1 MCKLLLFVCFLVCP
15 LLADAA
21 GPFTV
26 SGYVTDAGSGERLI
40 GATVLDTLSRQ
51 GTATNTSGYFT
62 LTLSQKEAAIR
73 VSYVGYAPSEVYHLT
88 LTADTLLHVG
98 LRENTRLEELT
109 VIAEQSLSGP
119 ESVQMSVVEVPVQ
132 QIKGIPALAGEV
144 DVLKAIQ
151 LLPGVQSGTEGSA
164 GLYVRGGGADE
175 NLIIL
180 DDVPLYNVNHM
191 LGFFS
196 VFNAEAI
203 KNVTLYK
210 GSFPARYGSR
220 LSSVVDVRQRDG
232 SQTGWHGT
240 AMVGL
245 ISAKLNVEGP
255 IPWNKQQVDM
265 IRNKEIITRNATTF
279 SLSARRTYYDL
290 FMAPL
295 LAAIVSNGTDGQNA
309 TAGYFFYDVN
319 ARLTHR
325 FNENDKLSA
334 SFYMGDDEIYVRYRA
349 NNTTSADDPKVQM
362 RLNWD
367 WGNLLAALNWEH
379 RFSPKIFSTTQLS
392 YTRYRYDLRQ
402 SLSYD
407 VAGSDVAT
415 SLGES
420 MDYNSYV
427 NDLMLQTQFSYIPSS
442 RHDLR
447 WGGNYIFHQ
456 FRPQVTS
463 FNLRLSGTTD
473 FAVDTLLT
481 DGQIPAHEASIFVED
496 TYTPLSWLRLNLG
509 LRGSIYAT
517 QGKVYPSLEPR
528 IGVRALAFRG
538 FAVKAGYSY
547 MSQYVHL
554 LSNSSVSLP
563 TDLWV
568 PVTRQIL
575 PMRSMQV
582 AAGLSYDVLGCLEL
596 SVEGYYK
603 RMINLIEYR
612 DGASFIGT
620 TEGWEQKVC
629 MGDGWSYGVEFL
641 AQRKAGKLTGWIGY
655 TWSRSM
661 RQFDREG
668 QTINFGRPFPA
679 KYDREHDLSITLQY
693 AVTKHIDLS
702 TTFVYGT
709 GARATLGTQ
718 TYYDPISRQTL
729 TYIPERNNYRM
740 PDYHRLDLGVS
751 FHYPLR
757 KHPEWQSVWNVSVYN
772 VYNNM
777 NPFLLYQDSGRMYKV
792 SIFPILPSVSYSF
805 KF

>member
-1 MCKLLLFVCFLVCP
+1 MRHIIFLLT
-15 LLADAA
+15 LLCSAWLAA
-21 GPFTV
+21 KPVTV
-26 SGYVTDAGSGERLI
+26 SGYVVDAQSGERLI
-40 GATVLDTLSRQ
+40 GAAVMDTITRQ
-51 GTATNTSGYFT
+51 GTVTNSGGYFSLP
-62 LTLSQKEAAIR
+62 LTGSEAAIR
-73 VSYVGYAPSEVYHLT
+73 ASYVGYAPSGIQSVRLNR
-88 LTADTLLHVG
+88 DTLLRIV
-98 LRENTRLEELT
+98 LKENTQLQELT
-109 VIAEQSLSGP
+109 VVAEQPLSGA

-132 QIKGIPALAGEV
+132 QIKGIPALAGEI
-144 DVLKAIQ
+144 DVMKAIQ

-164 GLYVRGGGADE
+164 GLYVRGGGSDE

-232 SQTGWHGT
+232 NQTGWHGT
-240 AMVGL
+240 AMIGL
-245 ISAKLNVEGP
+245 ISAKVNIEGP
-255 IPWNKQQVDM
+255 IPWNKEQVDM
-265 IRNKEIITRNATTF
+265 IRRKELITRHATTF
-279 SLSARRTYYDL
+279 SVSARRTYYDL
-290 FMAPL
+290 FMAPIT
-295 LAAIVSNGTDGQNA
+295 AAVIRNQTDGQNA

-319 ARLTHR
+319 AKLTHR
-325 FNENDKLSA
+325 FDENDKLSA
-334 SFYMGDDEIYVRYRA
+334 SFYMGDDEIYVRYKA
-349 NNTTSADDPKVQM
+349 KSTPEDPSKAQM

-379 RFSPKIFSTTQLS
+379 RFSSQIFSTTQLS

-402 SLSYD
+402 SLNYEQTNPNN
-407 VAGSDVAT
+407 AAA
-415 SLGES
+415 LGEK
-420 MDYNSYV
+420 MDYKSYV
-427 NDLMLQTQFSYIPSS
+427 NDLMLQTQFSYVPSTQ
-442 RHDLR
+442 HDLH
-447 WGGNYIFHQ
+447 WGGNYIFHR

-463 FNLRLSGTTD
+463 FDLSFSGSQAL
-473 FAVDTLLT
+473 AVDTLLT
-481 DGQIPAHEASIFVED
+481 DGEVSAHEASLFVED

-509 LRGSIYAT
+509 LRGSLYAI

-528 IGVRALAFRG
+528 IGIRALAFKG
-538 FAVKAGYSY
+538 FAIKAGYSY
-547 MSQYVHL
+547 MSQYVHM

-568 PVTRQIL
+568 PVTRKIL

-582 AAGLSYDVLGCLEL
+582 AAGLNYDVLGHVEL

-620 TEGWEQKVC
+620 TQGWEEKVC

-641 AQRKAGKLTGWIGY
+641 AQRKTGKLTGWIGY

-661 RQFDREG
+661 RQFNREG
-668 QTINFGRPFPA
+668 QTINFGKPFHA
-679 KYDREHDLSITLQY
+679 KYDREHDVSITLQY
-693 AVTKHIDLS
+693 AATKYLDLS
-702 TTFVYGT
+702 ATFVYGT
-709 GARATLGTQ
+709 GTRATLGTQ
-718 TYYDPISRQTL
+718 TYYDPLSDKTI

-740 PDYHRLDLGVS
+740 PDYHRLDIGATI
-751 FHYPLR
+751 HYPIKR
-757 KHPEWQSVWNVSVYN
+757 HPEWQSIWNVSIYN

-777 NPFLLYQDSGRMYKV
+777 NPFLLYQDEGSMYKI
-792 SIFPILPSVSYSF
+792 SIFPLLPSVSYTF

>member
-1 MCKLLLFVCFLVCP
+1 MRKLLLFVCFLVCP

-21 GPFTV
+21 GPVTV
-26 SGYVTDAGSGERLI
+26 CGYVTDAGSGERLI

-88 LTADTLLHVG
+88 LTTDTLLHVG

-367 WGNLLAALNWEH
+367 WGNLLATLNWEH

-407 VAGSDVAT
+407 VAGSDMTT

-481 DGQIPAHEASIFVED
+481 DGQIPAHEASLFVED

-509 LRGSIYAT
+509 LRGSLYAT

-538 FAVKAGYSY
+538 VAVKAGYSY

-603 RMINLIEYR
+603 RMVNLIEYR

-740 PDYHRLDLGVS
+740 PDYHRLDIGAS

>member
-1 MCKLLLFVCFLVCP
+1 MRKPLVFIFLLFLP
-15 LLADAA
+15 LLVAA
-21 GPFTV
+21 RPFTV
-26 SGYVTDAGSGERLI
+26 SGYVMDALSGERLI
-40 GATVLDTLSRQ
+40 GATVLDTISRQ
-51 GTATNTSGYFT
+51 GTATNPSGYFS
-62 LTLSQKEAAIR
+62 LTLNWQEAAIR
-73 VSYVGYAPSEVYHLT
+73 VSYVGYAPSNIQHIVLRS
-88 LTADTLLHVG
+88 DTLLHIR
-98 LRENTRLEELT
+98 LRENTQLQEVT
-109 VIAEQSLSGP
+109 VVSEQSLSGP
-119 ESVQMSVVEVPVQ
+119 ESVQMSVVEVPVS
-132 QIKGIPALAGEV
+132 QIKGIPALAGET
-144 DVLKAIQ
+144 DVLKALQ

-164 GLYVRGGGADE
+164 GLYVRGGGPDE

-180 DDVPLYNVNHM
+180 DDVPLYNVSHM

-220 LSSVVDVRQRDG
+220 LSSVIDVRQRDG
-232 SQTGWHGT
+232 NQTGWHGS

-245 ISAKLNVEGP
+245 ISAKINVEGP
-255 IPWNKQQVDM
+255 IPWNKQQAEM

-279 SLSARRTYYDL
+279 SLSGRRTYYDL

-295 LAAIVSNGTDGQNA
+295 LAAVVRDVSDGQHA

-319 ARLTHR
+319 AKLTHR

-334 SFYMGDDEIYVRYRA
+334 SFYMGDDEIYVRYRTNA
-349 NNTTSADDPKVQM
+349 ATADDTKA
-362 RLNWD
+362 RLHLNWD

-379 RFSPKIFSTTQLS
+379 RFSSQIFSTTQLS
-392 YTRYRYDLRQ
+392 YTRYRYDLNQ
-402 SLSYD
+402 SLDYEQTD
-407 VAGSDVAT
+407 PEVKT
-415 SLGES
+415 SLGEK
-420 MDYNSYV
+420 MDYKSSV
-427 NDLMLQTQFSYIPSS
+427 NDLMLQTQFSYIPSP
-442 RHDLR
+442 RHDLH
-447 WGGNYIFHQ
+447 WGGNYVFHQ

-463 FNLRLSGTTD
+463 FNMELTGAMDYR
-473 FAVDTLLT
+473 VDTLLT
-481 DGQIPAHEASIFVED
+481 DGQLPAHEASLFVED

-509 LRGSIYAT
+509 LRGSLYTI

-528 IGVRALAFRG
+528 IGIRALAFKG

-568 PVTRQIL
+568 PVTKQIL
-575 PMRSMQV
+575 PMRCMQV
-582 AAGLSYDVLGCLEL
+582 AGGLTYDVMGQVEL
-596 SVEGYYK
+596 SIEGYYK

-641 AQRKAGKLTGWIGY
+641 AQRKAGRLTGWIGY

-668 QTINFGRPFPA
+668 QTINFGKPFHA
-679 KYDREHDLSITLQY
+679 KYDREHDLSVTLQY

-709 GARATLGTQ
+709 GTRATLGTQ
-718 TYYDPISRQTL
+718 TYYDPLSGQTL

-740 PDYHRLDLGVS
+740 PDYHRLDLGAT

-757 KHPEWQSVWNVSVYN
+757 RHPEWQSVWNVSIYN

-777 NPFLLYQDSGRMYKV
+777 NPFLLYQDSGKMYKV
-792 SIFPILPSVSYSF
+792 SIFPLLPSVSYTF